1 LARKLEKKNQKDN
14 KLLVLLMSSTIR
26 QNKEILQVGDQKK
39 INFPVGFVLEIVKHK
54 SRLFKTLYSQ

>member
-1 LARKLEKKNQKDN
+1 
-14 KLLVLLMSSTIR
+14 MSTAIR

-39 INFPVGFVLEIVKHK
+39 IKFPVGFMLEIVKYK